1 MTVLL
6 SVPMT
11 PAGSGAAVFAAP
23 DHETS
28 GLRIAVGVGR
38 GVAALQP
45 HLVRSLVPEVEEEIG
60 VDAHAPRRVGVKL
73 DHPAL
78 DTLGVE
84 LRIPGEV
91 EGVGDVDTPAVPAD
105 LDHLRSPVERPCRRR
120 VWCLTGDAADANR

>member
-28 GLRIAVGVGR
+28 GLRVAVRVGR

-60 VDAHAPRRVGVKL
+60 VDAHTPRRVGDEL

-78 DTLGVE
+78 DPLGIE
-84 LRIPGEV
+84 LRIPGQV
-91 EGVGDVDTPAVPAD
+91 EGVGDVDTATVPAD
-105 LDHLRSPVERPCRRR
+105 LDHLRSTVERPCRRR
-120 VWCLTGDAADANR
+120 VRRLTD